1 MVDFLNLIFLNK
13 MTVLKRIYQCV
24 KISSDMNFVEVG
36 GVFFIGR
43 GLTMVL
49 LYGYIN
55 KKQFGKELV
64 MYQEHFS

>member
-1 MVDFLNLIFLNK
+1 
-13 MTVLKRIYQCV
+13 MTVPKRIYQYV

-49 LYGYIN
+49 FYGYIN
-55 KKQFGKELV
+55 KKNNLV
-64 MYQEHFS
+64 KNL